1 MIVCD
6 ACGCAVEPTKLQL
19 HSDWHDSLAVVKPLP
34 EDQEPVA
41 NPNRTQWGEFFY
53 ENAKNC

>member
-19 HSDWHDSLAVVKPLP
+19 HSDWHDSLVVVKPLP
-34 EDQEPVA
+34 EDQDPVA
-41 NPNRTQWGEFFY
+41 NPNRTQWGELFIQD
-53 ENAKNC
+53 C